1 MRWGEVWVVFMFIL
15 EKQRLSMYFI
25 LNFFKNK
32 HHCIIKIMKTVRI
45 LRVESFKR
53 AE

>member
-1 MRWGEVWVVFMFIL
+1 MGSLYVYLREAVFKHVFYI
-15 EKQRLSMYFI
+15 K
-25 LNFFKNK
+25 FFKNK

>member
-1 MRWGEVWVVFMFIL
+1 MGSFYVYLGEAAFKHVFYIKFL
-15 EKQRLSMYFI
+15 
-25 LNFFKNK
+25 KNK
-32 HHCIIKIMKTVRI
+32 HHCVIKIMKTVRI